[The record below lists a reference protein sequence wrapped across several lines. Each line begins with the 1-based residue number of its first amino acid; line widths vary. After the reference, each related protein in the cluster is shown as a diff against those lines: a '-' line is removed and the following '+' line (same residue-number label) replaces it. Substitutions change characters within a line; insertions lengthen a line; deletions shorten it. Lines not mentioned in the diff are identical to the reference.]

1 MPPPPLALALCLA
14 LCLSVAMPRV
24 SAATAEQWKSRSVY
38 RLLIDRFESD
48 STGNYIACSD
58 LNGYCGGS
66 FSGVLNR
73 LDYIQ
78 GMGFDAVYLSPV
90 LDQNNRGYHGYWTKD
105 IYNVNPQFGTN
116 QDFVAL
122 IEEIHRRNTVEFS
135 SKFISLCLAKSY
147 LNPVVINHMGTPTQT
162 DPNGNNSIADNV
174 PFNLPEHYHPFCMID
189 YNNETTITQCRLGP
203 SPRESLPDLNTEND
217 FVRNT
222 WFSWISNFTS
232 FYNIDGYRVDAT
244 RHVPKTFWKDFIN
257 AAGPDTFF
265 TGEVYVTYNDEYVAA
280 YITEGGYPSME
291 NFNFWGYILAIFTN
305 QKLRQ
310 TFASFDA
317 MFKNQTQ
324 IFPDRS
330 ALTIFCENHDTGR
343 ILETDSF
350 GYSGDDIGT
359 TVDVVK
365 YKNALTMV
373 LTLPGIPLVY
383 YGAEQVLSSRSD
395 DTDSIRGELWVTLF
409 DTSTRMYAWLAA
421 LNAARR
427 LDGDK
432 FTNSD
437 YKTLY
442 TDDTTFVYSRASL
455 VVLVSSEGTTKTWRN
470 ITVGGM
476 PFSAGTT
483 LVSIINSMIT
493 GTVNTDGTATFLVKR
508 GEPYVFVPSS
518 SETNVVALAEG
529 VVNPVQT
536 SASAPLTTAA
546 TASHAVTVSTVTWI
560 PAALLIAFTLWAA

>member
-1 MPPPPLALALCLA
+1 
-14 LCLSVAMPRV
+14 
-24 SAATAEQWKSRSVY
+24 
-38 RLLIDRFESD
+38 
-48 STGNYIACSD
+48 
-58 LNGYCGGS
+58 
-66 FSGVLNR
+66 
-73 LDYIQ
+73 
-78 GMGFDAVYLSPV
+78 
-90 LDQNNRGYHGYWTKD
+90 
-105 IYNVNPQFGTN
+105 
-116 QDFVAL
+116 
-122 IEEIHRRNTVEFS
+122 
-135 SKFISLCLAKSY
+135 
-147 LNPVVINHMGTPTQT
+147 MGTPTQT